1 MRIIDFNGQ
10 ALEVRGNRQEAC
22 SGKPGVRNDTS
33 RIRDHATRPRFRVK
47 DNRIID
53 VSGQTGGWWKVVTD
67 AQGRIDLARS
77 LRKAVQ
83 GRRAE
88 IAKSSTA
95 SFA

>member
-1 MRIIDFNGQ
+1 MTPGAFAT
-10 ALEVRGNRQEAC
+10 ALRARG
-22 SGKPGVRNDTS
+22 
-33 RIRDHATRPRFRVK
+33 FRLK
-47 DNRIID
+47 GNRIID

-67 AQGRIDLARS
+67 ANGLDRARS

-88 IAKSSTA
+88 IAKRDTA

>member
-1 MRIIDFNGQ
+1 MTPAAFATMLR
-10 ALEVRGNRQEAC
+10 ARG
-22 SGKPGVRNDTS
+22 
-33 RIRDHATRPRFRVK
+33 FRVQG
-47 DNRIID
+47 NRIID

>member
-1 MRIIDFNGQ
+1 MTPAAFATMLR
-10 ALEVRGNRQEAC
+10 ARG
-22 SGKPGVRNDTS
+22 
-33 RIRDHATRPRFRVK
+33 FRAK
-47 DNRIID
+47 GNRIID

-67 AQGRIDLARS
+67 AQGRIDLPRS

>member
-1 MRIIDFNGQ
+1 MTPGAFAT
-10 ALEVRGNRQEAC
+10 ALRARGLRMI
-22 SGKPGVRNDTS
+22 G
-33 RIRDHATRPRFRVK
+33 
-47 DNRIID
+47 NRIID

-67 AQGRIDLARS
+67 PQGQIDLPRS